1 MRKEGYELLDESEC
15 RCRYWRKVYNCSTI
29 KMACLHVEIV
39 LIITKKI
46 LIIRTS
52 QAQLSFQVTWEC
64 GMVGTLGI
72 WKYDRKVVR
81 LMLSKMII
89 LDELTFKFIESV
101 EFRIFMST
109 LCPKFVIP
117 SRWTIWRDVYQLYL
131 DKKLALKVRNDK
143 TSSLKEESFE
153 TYLLTSPPVVA

>member
-1 MRKEGYELLDESEC
+1 
-15 RCRYWRKVYNCSTI
+15 
-29 KMACLHVEIV
+29 
-39 LIITKKI
+39 
-46 LIIRTS
+46 
-52 QAQLSFQVTWEC
+52 
-64 GMVGTLGI
+64 MVGTLGI

-117 SRWTIWRDVYQLYL
+117 SRWTI
-131 DKKLALKVRNDK
+131 
-143 TSSLKEESFE
+143 
-153 TYLLTSPPVVA
+153 